1 MGYEL
6 DADGLRRLG
15 TFFSS
20 IGDVLNGNI
29 TDDQIIQALVW

>member
-20 IGDVLNGNI
+20 IGDVLHNKKRRES
-29 TDDQIIQALVW
+29 ARK